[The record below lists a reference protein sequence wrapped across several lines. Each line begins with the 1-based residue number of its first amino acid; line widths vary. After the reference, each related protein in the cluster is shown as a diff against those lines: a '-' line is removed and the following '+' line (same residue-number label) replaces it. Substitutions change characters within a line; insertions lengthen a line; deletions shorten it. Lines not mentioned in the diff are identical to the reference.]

1 MLEMYYSK
9 CTVIFQYHFGEI
21 YYSDL
26 GSVISTY
33 EFCITHQMWVAHTQV
48 QECCQDEH
56 FKLLYVKG

>member
-33 EFCITHQMWVAHTQV
+33 EFCIRHQM
-48 QECCQDEH
+48 
-56 FKLLYVKG
+56 